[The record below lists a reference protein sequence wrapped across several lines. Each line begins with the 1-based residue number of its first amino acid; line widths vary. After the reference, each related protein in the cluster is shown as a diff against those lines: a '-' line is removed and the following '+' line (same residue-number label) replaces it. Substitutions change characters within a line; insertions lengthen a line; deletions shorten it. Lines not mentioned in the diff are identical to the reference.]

1 MRHPSRMEVGHP
13 LPGVAEIKLME
24 MDHDKVAKNYSRYAG
39 EFRKISG
46 VR

>member
-1 MRHPSRMEVGHP
+1 MRHPSRMEVEQS

-24 MDHDKVAKNYSRYAG
+24 MERDKVAEKYKRYAG